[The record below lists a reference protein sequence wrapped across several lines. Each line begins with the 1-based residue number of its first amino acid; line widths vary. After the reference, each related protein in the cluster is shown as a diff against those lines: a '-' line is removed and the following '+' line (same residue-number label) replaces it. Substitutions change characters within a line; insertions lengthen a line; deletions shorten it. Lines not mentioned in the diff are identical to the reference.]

1 MSPPG
6 KVHKKVGWVSQT
18 VRKQAACACLAIWP
32 GSETF
37 VSLPGQVHTAH
48 GIGDEPEAWYICGA
62 LNCPRCQTTNR
73 PDARFCRQ
81 CGQWLAAA
89 CPNCGV
95 ELPELPVFCD
105 SCGYQVSPLAAAG
118 PQWAPGP
125 ALASARSPA
134 LPAAPRPPAP
144 TPAPAPSASLGSL
157 QKFIPDE
164 VIHKLQAARA
174 SGEMVGER
182 RVVTMLFCDV
192 KGSTAAAERLDPE
205 DWTEVINGAF
215 ERMIR
220 PVYQYEGTV
229 ARLMGDALLA
239 FFGAPLAHEDDPER
253 AVLAGLAIAAAIQP
267 YRAQVQERWRVD
279 LDVRVGIN
287 TGLVVVGAVGSDL
300 RVEYSALGDAINLAA
315 RMEQTAAPG
324 TVQVAHDTYKLIK
337 PAFEFESLGGI
348 EIKGKAEPVPAYRVL
363 RPKAAPGRLR
373 GIEGLRAEI
382 VGREAELAALRG
394 VLDQLRQGVGRAVV
408 VLAEAGLGK
417 SRLVREAHAM
427 YEHGGGPRERWIA
440 ASGLSYESGQA
451 YAMMRHLL
459 REMARVGPEDSGPL
473 VAEKLAGLLAGTPE
487 ADSPQS
493 RQVLEML
500 LQVAGADGQPPLEG
514 EAFKRI
520 LFRVVRDVW
529 RQFAQQPGV
538 VVADDLHWA
547 DPATVELLEHLLP
560 LIDETPLVLIL
571 AMRPDRQS
579 AGWRLKSAAEDGYP
593 YRYTEVS
600 LPPLAEADSNELV
613 NRLLAVADLPD
624 SLRERIHERAGG
636 NPFFIEEVIRN
647 LIESGAVVRE
657 ERLVDGQQRQY
668 WRAAGGK
675 GAELQIPDNLQSLLT
690 ARIDRLEEQARR
702 TVQLASV
709 IGRSFY
715 YKVLALL
722 GQDEAMSGVEL
733 DRRLHTLL
741 RAELIQEAARI
752 PEVEYRFRN
761 PLTQETA
768 YQTILVKRRRE
779 LHRQVAEAFE
789 ALYPDRLA
797 ELTPRLS
804 YHYREANM
812 PDRALKYLVM
822 AGDAAYRLFAIT
834 EALRN
839 YGEALALAGP
849 AGAGSDQLRH
859 LYLRRGRALELADQY
874 EAALANYQEMQTAA
888 QARGDRSLELAAMA
902 ELGKIYTTPNPFH
915 NPEAGER
922 IIEAGLALA
931 RELGEGESEAKL
943 LWNMV
948 NLYRFGNRH
957 EEAREAGERSLE
969 LARQLGLKEQLAYT
983 LNDLFYVYLNGGQ
996 PELAMASAA
1005 EAKDLWRG
1013 LGNQAMLADNLSSS
1027 VLLKIMAGDLDAAIA
1042 ASEEACAISQSI
1054 DNTWGLA
1061 FSQMQVSAAYWRR
1074 GQFERAIASQERA
1087 IAYGQTSG
1095 FSIAVAW
1102 CRGELARVYGLL
1114 GQFERALPLAERAI
1128 QDVDANLSTIAHLPM
1143 YKAEL
1148 LVALGKPDEAETV
1161 LKTAM
1166 IDLGVLSIFR
1176 VFLAGAWPAI
1186 RLAQGRW
1193 AEAAEAAR
1201 EQLELLH
1208 VYAIRLLVP
1217 ETQLALAQAYQHLGQ
1232 IGPARAALEIAQAEA
1247 ESMRLDWHLW
1257 QILAARAGLEE
1268 ADHHSTEAQA
1278 FVDRSREIIQ
1288 RIAAELTDPVLRAS
1302 LLAQPSVRIVL
1313 SETQAA

>member
-1 MSPPG
+1 GLS
-6 KVHKKVGWVSQT
+6 
-18 VRKQAACACLAIWP
+18 AI
-32 GSETF
+32 
-37 VSLPGQVHTAH
+37 
-48 GIGDEPEAWYICGA
+48 
-62 LNCPRCQTTNR
+62 
-73 PDARFCRQ
+73 
-81 CGQWLAAA
+81 
-89 CPNCGV
+89 
-95 ELPELPVFCD
+95 
-105 SCGYQVSPLAAAG
+105 AG
-118 PQWAPGP
+118 
-125 ALASARSPA
+125 ASASAPA
-134 LPAAPRPPAP
+134 WPTVAPAGFPAR
-144 TPAPAPSASLGSL
+144 APAPPVAAPAPPPAASLGGSL
-157 QKFIPDE
+157 QKYIPDE
-164 VIHKLQAARA
+164 VMHKLQAARA

-253 AVLAGLAIAAAIQP
+253 AVLAGLAIVAAIQP
-267 YRAQVQERWRVD
+267 YRAEVQARWRVD

-337 PAFEFESLGGI
+337 PAFDFENLGGI

-373 GIEGLRAEI
+373 GIEGLQAEI
-382 VGREAELAALRG
+382 VGRVPELAALRG

-417 SRLVREAHAM
+417 SRLIREARAM
-427 YEHGGGPRERWIA
+427 FSAAGGLPDQWVA

-451 YAMMRHLL
+451 YALLRHLL
-459 REMARVGPEDSGPL
+459 RRMARIGPEEPPAAL
-473 VAEKLAGLLAGTPE
+473 AEKLAGLLEGTAE
-487 ADSPQS
+487 AQSPQA
-493 RQVLEML
+493 RQVLEIL
-500 LQVAGADGQPPLEG
+500 LQVAALETRTPTDGQPPLEG
-514 EAFKRI
+514 EAFKRS
-520 LFRVVRDVW
+520 LFRVMREVW
-529 RQFAQQPGV
+529 RRFAQQPGV

-547 DPATVELLEHLLP
+547 DPASVELLEHLLP

-579 AGWRLKSAAEDGYP
+579 AAWRLKSAAEDGYP

-600 LPPLAEADSNELV
+600 LPPLAEAESDELV
-613 NRLLAVADLPD
+613 NRLLAIADLPN

-657 ERLVDGQQRQY
+657 ERLLDGQPRQY
-668 WRAAGGK
+668 WRAAAGRE
-675 GAELQIPDNLQSLLT
+675 AELQIPDNLQSLLT

-715 YKVLALL
+715 YKVLAVL
-722 GQDEAMSGVEL
+722 GQDEAVAGGEL

-789 ALYPDRLA
+789 TLYPDRLA

-804 YHYREANM
+804 YHYREAQM
-812 PDRALKYLVM
+812 ADRSFKYLVM
-822 AGDAAYRLFAIT
+822 AGDTAYRLFAIT

-849 AGAGSDQLRH
+849 AGASSDQLRH
-859 LYLRRGRALELADQY
+859 LYLRYGRALELADQY
-874 EAALANYQEMQTAA
+874 EAALANYQEMQATA
-888 QARGDRSLELAAMA
+888 QAHGDRSLELAAMA
-902 ELGKIYTTPNPFH
+902 ELGKIYATPNPFH
-915 NPEAGER
+915 DAAAAES
-922 IIEAGLALA
+922 IITAGLALA
-931 RELGEGESEAKL
+931 RELGEGEAEAKL

-957 EEAREAGERSLE
+957 EDAREAGEQSLA
-969 LARQLGLKEQLAYT
+969 LARRLGLKEQQAYT
-983 LNDLFYVYLNGGQ
+983 LNDLFYVYMNAGQ
-996 PELAMASAA
+996 PELALASNL
-1005 EAKDLWRG
+1005 EADELWRG
-1013 LGNQAMLADNLSSS
+1013 LGNQAMLADNLSSR
-1027 VLLKIMAGDLDAAIA
+1027 VLLRIMSGDLEGGIA
-1042 ASEEACAISQSI
+1042 ASEEACAISQAI

-1061 FSQMQVSAAYWRR
+1061 FSQMQVSPAFWRR
-1074 GQFERAIASQERA
+1074 GQFERAIAS
-1087 IAYGQTSG
+1087 
-1095 FSIAVAW
+1095 
-1102 CRGELARVYGLL
+1102 
-1114 GQFERALPLAERAI
+1114 
-1128 QDVDANLSTIAHLPM
+1128 
-1143 YKAEL
+1143 
-1148 LVALGKPDEAETV
+1148 
-1161 LKTAM
+1161 
-1166 IDLGVLSIFR
+1166 
-1176 VFLAGAWPAI
+1176 
-1186 RLAQGRW
+1186 
-1193 AEAAEAAR
+1193 
-1201 EQLELLH
+1201 
-1208 VYAIRLLVP
+1208 
-1217 ETQLALAQAYQHLGQ
+1217 
-1232 IGPARAALEIAQAEA
+1232 
-1247 ESMRLDWHLW
+1247 
-1257 QILAARAGLEE
+1257 
-1268 ADHHSTEAQA
+1268 
-1278 FVDRSREIIQ
+1278 
-1288 RIAAELTDPVLRAS
+1288 
-1302 LLAQPSVRIVL
+1302 
-1313 SETQAA
+1313 